1 MVFSWGSIRFK
12 RQFQIKR
19 MLVNQRGYIVE
30 SLRQLAQSNSERNR
44 EHEESRCTNCS
55 HPKSGAESHNAN
67 SFEQDRTLGRTYVEY
82 SDRKSGLEPENDSRN
97 SGRLCP
103 MCEAVFPVSV
113 TSEDFELHVME
124 HFNFEDSE
132 TLVYVPP
139 QN

>member
-1 MVFSWGSIRFK
+1 
-12 RQFQIKR
+12 
-19 MLVNQRGYIVE
+19 MLVNQCCYIVE

-44 EHEESRCTNCS
+44 EHDESRCVNCS
-55 HPKSGAESHNAN
+55 NLKSGAEMQNPN

-82 SDRKSGLEPENDSRN
+82 GERKSGLDPENEARN
-97 SGRLCP
+97 LGRLCP

-124 HFNFEDSE
+124 HFNFEDSD
-132 TLVYVPP
+132 TLVYDPP